1 MTRKRSCFYLLFA
14 YLLNFF
20 DRSVSFTDCTIEIS
34 SMLSSIACVHPRA
47 QVAFRFESG
56 VSALERVTFCAGS
69 LRVGLLSLML
79 VLFTTDVF
87 LGCHRLRYGQGS
99 KLL

>member
-1 MTRKRSCFYLLFA
+1 M
-14 YLLNFF
+14 
-20 DRSVSFTDCTIEIS
+20 S

-56 VSALERVTFCAGS
+56 ESALERVTLCASS
-69 LRVGLLSLML
+69 LGVGRLSLML
-79 VLFTTDVF
+79 VSFTTDVF
-87 LGCHRLRYGQGS
+87 LGCHRLRYGKGS